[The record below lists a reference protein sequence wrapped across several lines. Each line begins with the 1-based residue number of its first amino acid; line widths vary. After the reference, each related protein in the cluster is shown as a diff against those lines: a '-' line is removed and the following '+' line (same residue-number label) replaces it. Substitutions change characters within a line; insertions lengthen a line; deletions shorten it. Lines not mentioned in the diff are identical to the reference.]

1 MENNNSID
9 PITEA
14 KINELYERFSLIRQ
28 RFFYLTSYL
37 IAIPIIITIA
47 LYAFFSHSSR
57 NLYNEKADLREY
69 KKELREDIGKT
80 KMKMEPLL
88 ELFGMD
94 GKPLENQILSLK
106 INIQYQNDGKNKY
119 SISIP
124 YIAKNVGKK
133 TTGKMSI
140 KLYTKRFP
148 MSPNPS
154 TDEPDFNFETYISP
168 GDITPQ
174 ELPGGGFSLSWRS
187 NIPFD
192 KKEEMLGKDSALL
205 KIYYG
210 DAKVASAKFKLL
222 INE

>member
-9 PITEA
+9 PITETR
-14 KINELYERFSLIRQ
+14 INGLYERFFLIRQ
-28 RFFYLTSYL
+28 RLFYLILYL
-37 IAIPIIITIA
+37 VTVPIIIAIA

-69 KKELREDIGKT
+69 KKELREDVGKT
-80 KMKMEPLL
+80 KKEPLL
-88 ELFGMD
+88 ELFGID
-94 GKPLENQILSLK
+94 GKPLENQTLSLK
-106 INIQYQNDGKNKY
+106 INIKYQNDGKNKY

-124 YIAKNVGKK
+124 YVTKNVGKK

-148 MSPNPS
+148 ISLNPS
-154 TDEPDFNFETYISP
+154 TDEPDFNFETYINP
-168 GDITPQ
+168 GSITPQ

-187 NIPFD
+187 NIYFD
-192 KKEEMLGKDSALL
+192 NKEEILGNDSALL

-210 DAKVASAKFKLL
+210 DDKIVSAKFNIL
-222 INE
+222 IDK

>member
-1 MENNNSID
+1 MENNNSND

-14 KINELYERFSLIRQ
+14 KINGLYERFFLIRQ
-28 RFFYLTSYL
+28 RLFYLTLYL
-37 IAIPIIITIA
+37 VAVPLIITIA
-47 LYAFFSHSSR
+47 LYALFSHSSR

-69 KKELREDIGKT
+69 KKELREDVGKT
-80 KMKMEPLL
+80 KKEPLL

-94 GKPLENQILSLK
+94 GKPLENQILK

-124 YIAKNVGKK
+124 YITKNVGKK

-148 MSPNPS
+148 ISLNPS
-154 TDEPDFNFETYISP
+154 TDEPDFNFETYINP
-168 GDITPQ
+168 GSITPQ

-187 NIPFD
+187 NIHFD
-192 KKEEMLGKDSALL
+192 KKEGMLGNDSVLL

-210 DAKVASAKFKLL
+210 DDKIASAKFNILT
-222 INE
+222 NE